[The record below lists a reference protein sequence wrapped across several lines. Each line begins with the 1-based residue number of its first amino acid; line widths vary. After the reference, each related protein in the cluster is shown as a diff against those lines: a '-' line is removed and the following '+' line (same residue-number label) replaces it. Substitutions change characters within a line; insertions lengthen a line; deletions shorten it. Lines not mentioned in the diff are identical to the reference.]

1 MARWFPKE
9 WHDTSN
15 TNYTN
20 DTIDTNDTVEAFETY
35 DTIILNILM
44 KVMIPARTI
53 NEAIPIDTVSYPSA
67 SPDEIECNVRIK

>member
-20 DTIDTNDTVEAFETY
+20 DTIDTIEAFDTIDTIEAFDTY

-44 KVMIPARTI
+44 KLMKPAPIP
-53 NEAIPIDTVSYPSA
+53 
-67 SPDEIECNVRIK
+67 